1 MLRWFISLLARECW
15 FARFL
20 WDNGFMAKKNND
32 PIGMVLV
39 WLGIALVVM
48 AAGVDL
54 VAFIVS
60 NNYWKLVGLTAPI
73 WAMGILCFVV
83 LGKLSEN
90 EKKRK
95 DSSK

>member
-1 MLRWFISLLARECW
+1 MSVDLPGLG
-15 FARFL
+15 
-20 WDNGFMAKKNND
+20 DNGFMAKKNND
-32 PIGMVLV
+32 PIGMALV

-73 WAMGILCFVV
+73 WATGILCFVV

>member
-1 MLRWFISLLARECW
+1 MLGLFILPLARECW